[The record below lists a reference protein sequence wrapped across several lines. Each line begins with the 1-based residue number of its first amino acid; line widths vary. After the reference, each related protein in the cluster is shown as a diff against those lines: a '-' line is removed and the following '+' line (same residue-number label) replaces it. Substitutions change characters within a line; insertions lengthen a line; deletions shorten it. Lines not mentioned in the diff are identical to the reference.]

1 MHWRNRRRSE
11 NIEDRR
17 GMRMAGPVKG
27 GGVGD
32 DRLQHQA
39 RGYITPESF
48 THGSSEQRVRWFRRG
63 IENGDPGQCNTFRAA
78 SL

>member
-1 MHWRNRRRSE
+1 VGAHHAEGSRKILEAADVESALRAES
-11 NIEDRR
+11 
-17 GMRMAGPVKG
+17 AL
-27 GGVGD
+27 GD

-39 RGYITPESF
+39 RGYVVPDSF

-63 IENGDPGQCNTFRAA
+63 LETGDLSQGDKFNAE